1 MTVIIA
7 EDVVPGPLQASNK
20 EKMLAK
26 VVNQRKETA
35 RVALRRAVVV
45 ADVVDRHGV
54 TSVAISAEEEA
65 VGRHD
70 ALAARMARWEL
81 ISDWLLWSFAIS
93 IIDRESNTFAESYAF
108 ALSQISEMV
117 YLKTYRRSKKW

>member
-1 MTVIIA
+1 MTQMRPMAAANHSSSNAAIGCDVIMTVIFA

-45 ADVVDRHGV
+45 ADVVDRHGA

-70 ALAARMARWEL
+70 ALAARMAR
-81 ISDWLLWSFAIS
+81 
-93 IIDRESNTFAESYAF
+93 
-108 ALSQISEMV
+108 
-117 YLKTYRRSKKW
+117 